1 MEYSN
6 NQLIVDKFQQL
17 IEIRDKELQD
27 YKTHHID
34 KKIVS
39 PLLFKVRNYKLG
51 LAFINNFPT
60 IIQDSAQLKGN
71 KGIGDGILKRV
82 QEILDTNTL
91 EEVDK
96 YDPSKHLQL
105 ITNSIESEPNDTKF
119 VRELQQ
125 INGIGPVKAK
135 KLVEENITLDKLLE
149 QWESIKDDPDKIKT
163 HSIIGGFTNSQ
174 KLGIQYYK
182 DIQSRIP
189 RNQID
194 EIKILL
200 DNVIS
205 KDINWEICGSYRRG
219 KPDSG
224 DIDILISRKDLETKE
239 DLINSGILKK
249 IVDDLTQKN
258 ILIANLT
265 KMGDTKYMGI
275 CKIPN
280 YPQGRRI
287 DIRCVAYPSYIPG
300 LLYFTG
306 SMEENVRLRNIA
318 IRNKFKINEYGFY
331 KLLPN
336 NVEELI
342 ILDKEEDLYYNL
354 QQEYKPPTSR

>member
-1 MEYSN
+1 MEFSN
-6 NQLIVDKFQQL
+6 NQLIVEKFQQL

-34 KKIVS
+34 NKIFS

-51 LAFINNFPT
+51 LEFIKGFPT
-60 IIQDSAQLKGN
+60 SIEDTKQLKGN

-82 QEILDTNTL
+82 QEILETNTL

-105 ITNSIESEPNDTKF
+105 ITNSIENEPNDKKLI
-119 VRELQQ
+119 RELQQ

-149 QWESIKDDPDKIKT
+149 QWETIKDEPEKIKN
-163 HSIIGGFTNSQ
+163 HPIIGSFTNSQ
-174 KLGIQYYK
+174 KLGILYYK

-189 RNQID
+189 RDQIN
-194 EIKILL
+194 ELKLLL

-224 DIDILISRKDLETKE
+224 DIDILLSRNDLITKE
-239 DLINSGILKK
+239 DVVNSGILKI
-249 IVDDLTQKN
+249 IVEELTKQN

-280 YPQGRRI
+280 YSECRRI
-287 DIRCVAYPSYIPG
+287 DIRCVAHPSYIPG

-331 KLLPN
+331 QLLPN

-342 ILDKEEDLYYNL
+342 ILEKEEDLYSYLL
-354 QQEYKPPTSR
+354 QQYKPPTSR